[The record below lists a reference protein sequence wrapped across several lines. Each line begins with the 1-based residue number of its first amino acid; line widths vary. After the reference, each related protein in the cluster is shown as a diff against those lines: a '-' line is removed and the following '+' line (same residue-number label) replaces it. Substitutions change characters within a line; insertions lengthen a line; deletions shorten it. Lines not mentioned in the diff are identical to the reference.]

1 MTLKCPCGKT
11 IEYATTSG
19 DCYNVGDAA
28 NTTGWAFLPVADG
41 GALWL
46 CKSCTARAVPLVE
59 ELYEILGTTYA
70 HVPSLLKTLK
80 D

>member
-1 MTLKCPCGKT
+1 MTFKCPCGKT
-11 IEYATTSG
+11 IEYATASG
-19 DCYNVGDAA
+19 CYNIGDAA
-28 NTTGWAFLPVADG
+28 NTTGWTFLPADDG

-46 CKSCTARAVPLVE
+46 CKSCTARATPLAE
-59 ELYEILGTTYA
+59 ELFKILGTTYA